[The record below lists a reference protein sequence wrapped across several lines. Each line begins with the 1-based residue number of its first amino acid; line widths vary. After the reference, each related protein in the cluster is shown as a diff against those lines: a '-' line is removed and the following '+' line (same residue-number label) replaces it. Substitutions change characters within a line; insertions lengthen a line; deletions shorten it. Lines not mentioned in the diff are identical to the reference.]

1 MCIYGPCTALCSPP
15 SDEPCSFSTAVYPL
29 FLLFYYFHYITD
41 PPLCTLPT
49 QPPVYDTSPLL
60 HQTSLTYLMDIWSMD
75 LIVTF
80 PFLVTSCAPVVAQPI
95 TNHCAAWSGTY
106 YSFASDESCA
116 CFLVYH
122 LYITCLIYHTTPD
135 YQYTS
140 FPQISDLVCLPHLA
154 HLPHPISHIFPI
166 ASYYITVPPSLPV
179 TPCLEMIPYL
189 QIAPSEPH
197 RIYT

>member
-1 MCIYGPCTALCSPP
+1 
-15 SDEPCSFSTAVYPL
+15 
-29 FLLFYYFHYITD
+29 
-41 PPLCTLPT
+41 
-49 QPPVYDTSPLL
+49 
-60 HQTSLTYLMDIWSMD
+60 MD

-95 TNHCAAWSGTY
+95 TNHCAVWSGTY

-122 LYITCLIYHTTPD
+122 LYITCLYLPYHPRLPIYKFPPD
-135 YQYTS
+135 FRFSVFAPPCTFASPHFTYFPHCTS
-140 FPQISDLVCLPHLA
+140 YC
-154 HLPHPISHIFPI
+154 
-166 ASYYITVPPSLPV
+166 ITVPPSLPV